1 MFISDTRDAT
11 LHGAPVFHVE
21 LGQRLNDLL
30 HAILG
35 RWDQRTPASASRA
48 ASGLMRPINNYSVLM
63 ITTTKQRVMDV
74 VSTVVFDLSTECVI
88 LFV

>member
-1 MFISDTRDAT
+1 MIAM

-30 HAILG
+30 HAILDRPG
-35 RWDQRTPASASRA
+35 IIVAPMARDRWAV
-48 ASGLMRPINNYSVLM
+48 SV
-63 ITTTKQRVMDV
+63 TYQQW
-74 VSTVVFDLSTECVI
+74 VI